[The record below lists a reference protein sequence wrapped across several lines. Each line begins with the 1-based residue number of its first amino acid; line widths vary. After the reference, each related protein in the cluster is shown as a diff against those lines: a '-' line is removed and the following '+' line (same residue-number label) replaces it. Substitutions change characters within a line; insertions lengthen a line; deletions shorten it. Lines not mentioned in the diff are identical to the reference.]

1 MSNTNELSMDELTL
15 KEILTEQLEENK
27 AVRKFMEELKQHI
40 NKRDEFIEDMF
51 ATFEHEYSNL
61 KVFAPEPDLSEVKTS
76 LDLRLAGI
84 QEAVEKKPVPVT
96 RQFRL
101 LLFPET
107 NTAHYYKL
115 TLGRILPWLVA
126 VLAVTY
132 LYSLG
137 QNWIGR
143 WQTIRE
149 HEIETNISARAWD
162 SLYRKANTKDK
173 KALDRLWQK
182 SLISK

>member
-27 AVRKFMEELKQHI
+27 AVRKFMEELRQHI
-40 NKRDEFIEDMF
+40 KEKDEFIEDMF

-61 KVFAPEPDLSEVKTS
+61 KVFAPEPDLSEVKAT
-76 LDLRLAGI
+76 LDQRLAGI
-84 QEAVEKKPVPVT
+84 QQAIEKKPIPVI
-96 RQFRL
+96 RQLRL

-107 NTAHYYKL
+107 NTAYYYKL

-126 VLAVTY
+126 VLAITY

-137 QNWIGR
+137 QDWLGR
-143 WQTIRE
+143 WQIVRE
-149 HEIETNISARAWD
+149 KEIETNISARAWD
-162 SLYRKANTKDK
+162 RLYKKANTKDK
-173 KALDRLWQK
+173 KALDVLWQR
-182 SLISK
+182 SLNSN

>member
-15 KEILTEQLEENK
+15 KEILTEQLQENK
-27 AVRKFMEELKQHI
+27 AVRKFMEELRQHI
-40 NKRDEFIEDMF
+40 REKDDFIEDMF

-61 KVFAPEPDLSEVKTS
+61 KVFAPEPDLSEVKAEI
-76 LDLRLAGI
+76 DLRLSAI
-84 QEAVEKKPVPVT
+84 QEAVEKKPIPVT

-107 NTAHYYKL
+107 NTAYYYKL

-126 VLAVTY
+126 ILAVTY

-137 QNWIGR
+137 QDWLGR
-143 WQTIRE
+143 WQTVRE
-149 HEIETNISARAWD
+149 KEIETNISARAWD
-162 SLYRKANTKDK
+162 SLYKKADAKDK
-173 KALDRLWQK
+173 KALDKLWQK
-182 SLISK
+182 NVDFN